1 VTAHLFTILRLLLV
15 VPAGLAF
22 GRPQS
27 SWARWAV
34 AIVALGIATDIVDGR
49 IARRLGSQSSFGQ
62 IFDHT
67 TDFLFV
73 TVGLTGTSLS
83 HATTPFLPIFIVLA
97 FAQYV
102 LDSRF
107 LHRSPA
113 LRMNWLGRRNG
124 IFYFAPLCMVA
135 VARAVPASR
144 AGPPLLSTACF
155 LSYALVASTLLSRVD
170 RALASGRART

>member
-1 VTAHLFTILRLLLV
+1 MIAHLFTVLRLLLV

-22 GRPQS
+22 GQPQS
-27 SWARWAV
+27 PWARWAI
-34 AIVALGIATDIVDGR
+34 AIVAVAIATDFADGGV
-49 IARRLGSQSSFGQ
+49 ARRLDAQSSFGQ

-73 TVGLTGTSLS
+73 TVGLAGTALS
-83 HATTPFLPIFIVLA
+83 RATTPLLPVLIILA

-124 IFYFAPLCMVA
+124 IFYFAPLCLVA
-135 VARAVPASR
+135 VARFESASR
-144 AGPPLLSTACF
+144 AGPPLLSAACL
-155 LSYALVASTLLSRVD
+155 LSYGLVASTLLSMID
-170 RALASGRART
+170 RAFASSRTRR

>member
-1 VTAHLFTILRLLLV
+1 VIAHFFTTLRLLLV
-15 VPAGLAF
+15 LPAGLAF

-27 SWARWAV
+27 PWGRWAV
-34 AIVALGIATDIVDGR
+34 VIVAVAIATDILDGE
-49 IARRLGSQSSFGQ
+49 IARRLGSQSSRGQ
-62 IFDHT
+62 TFDHT

-73 TVGLTGTSLS
+73 TVGLAGTALS
-83 HATTPFLPIFIVLA
+83 HATTPVLPVFIVLA

-124 IFYFAPLCMVA
+124 IFYFAPLCLVA
-135 VARAVPASR
+135 VARAAPASR
-144 AGPPLLSTACF
+144 AGPPLLWAACF
-155 LSYALVASTLLSRVD
+155 LSYALVASTVFSMAD
-170 RALASGRART
+170 RAFASSGVRA